1 MNSPRYSIIV
11 PVYNRPLEVQELLES
26 LTCQTYKNFEV
37 ILVEDGSADT
47 CEKVYEA
54 YSDRLALSYY
64 FKPNTGPGPSRNFGF
79 ERAKGDYFI
88 VFDSDCVVPE
98 LYLQTVDSFLQS
110 EPLDAWGGP
119 DRGRQDFT
127 SIQQAMGFTMSSML
141 TTGGIRGG
149 KQQGF
154 QPRSF
159 NMGISRKVFETTG
172 GFKFDRFAEDIELS
186 VRMRKLGF
194 RIGLISDAFVYHKRR
209 TTLAQFFNQVSN
221 FGKGRALVGKAH
233 PGEIKVTHCFPAFFL
248 MGLIILPFLFFFF
261 PTLGRIGLTSY
272 LLYLLLISIHC
283 FLTTRSIV
291 VAVLS
296 IPAALIQI
304 VGYGTGF
311 LMELFGS
318 K

>member
-1 MNSPRYSIIV
+1 
-11 PVYNRPLEVQELLES
+11 
-26 LTCQTYKNFEV
+26 
-37 ILVEDGSADT
+37 
-47 CEKVYEA
+47 
-54 YSDRLALSYY
+54 
-64 FKPNTGPGPSRNFGF
+64 
-79 ERAKGDYFI
+79 

-98 LYLQTVDSFLQS
+98 LYVQTVDSFLQS

-119 DRGRQDFT
+119 DRGRHDFT
-127 SIQQAMGFTMSSML
+127 YLQQAMGFTMSSML

-159 NMGISRKVFETTG
+159 NMGISRKVFEKTG
-172 GFKFDRFAEDIELS
+172 GFRFDRFAEDIELS

-194 RIGLISDAFVYHKRR
+194 RIGLILDAFVYHKRR
-209 TTLAQFFNQVSN
+209 TTLSQFFNQVSN

-233 PGEIKVTHCFPAFFL
+233 PGEIKVTHWFPAFFL
-248 MGLIILPFLFFFF
+248 MGLIVLPFLFFFF
-261 PTLGRIGLTSY
+261 PALARIGLASY
-272 LLYLLLISIHC
+272 LLYLLLISIHS
-283 FLTTRSIV
+283 FLTTRSII

-304 VGYGTGF
+304 VGYGAGF
-311 LMELFGS
+311 LKELFGS